1 MSAEHEPQLKF
12 DWRSITPEDSPK
24 TPMDTMKDPAL
35 RDLATPKLSVGDP
48 AFDIELPSYD
58 FSDGNERLTGETF
71 HLSAISRERDD
82 PLQFLMALIGQSSD
96 SRGG

>member
-1 MSAEHEPQLKF
+1 MATEHEPQLKF

-35 RDLATPKLSVGDP
+35 RDLAKPKLSVGDP

-71 HLSAISRERDD
+71 HLSAIARDR
-82 PLQFLMALIGQSSD
+82 PVALIFGSYT
-96 SRGG
+96 

>member
-1 MSAEHEPQLKF
+1 MATEHEPQIKF

-24 TPMDTMKDPAL
+24 TPMDTMSDPAL

-71 HLSAISRERDD
+71 HLSAIARDR
-82 PLQFLMALIGQSSD
+82 PVALIFGSYT
-96 SRGG
+96 